1 MQLTGFDGKIALVT
15 GAAGGIGAAVVRLLR
30 ESGATV
36 VATDREAPVVEVA
49 SEGIALADG
58 ALTPTPLPEG
68 EGLIETESSR
78 APSPSP
84 SGRGV
89 GVRAGLATLHSHVL
103 DVTDAAAVDMLVR
116 EIEADF
122 GPIDL
127 AINVAGIL
135 STTSVLDLTANEWRR
150 TFAVN
155 TDGVFHVSQAV
166 ARVMAPR
173 RRGAMVT
180 VSSNAAGIPRQNM
193 AAYAASKAATTM
205 FVRCLGLE
213 LAPLGIRCNIVA
225 PGSTRTPMQTGM
237 WTDAGGEA
245 RTIAGTLETF
255 KSGIPLAKLA
265 EPEDIAHAVM
275 FLLSDQAGHIA
286 MSDLYVDGGATLR
299 A

>member
-15 GAAGGIGAAVVRLLR
+15 GAAGGIGAAVVRLLQD
-30 ESGATV
+30 SGATV
-36 VATDREAPVVEVA
+36 VATDRDAPA
-49 SEGIALADG
+49 IDG
-58 ALTPTPLPEG
+58 NGA
-68 EGLIETESSR
+68 R
-78 APSPSP
+78 VHAC
-84 SGRGV
+84 
-89 GVRAGLATLHSHVL
+89 AL
-103 DVTDAAAVDMLVR
+103 DVADAAAVDARVAQV
-116 EIEADF
+116 ESDI

-127 AINVAGIL
+127 AVNVAGVL
-135 STTSVLDLTANEWRR
+135 STASVLDLTAEEWRR

-155 TDGVFHVSQAV
+155 TDGVFHVSQAM

-225 PGSTRTPMQTGM
+225 PGSTRTSMQTGM

-255 KSGIPLAKLA
+255 KSGIPLGKLG